1 MKIKFLGAAGGVT
14 GSNYLVTTKNAKFL
28 VDCGLFQ
35 GGKEEELKNQK
46 PFDFNPAEIDFVI
59 LTHAHIDHSGRLPK
73 LVKEGFRGPIY
84 TTLATRDL
92 CEIMLL
98 DSAKIQEND
107 VEWQNRK
114 RIRAGKDLLQPL
126 YTVTDAE
133 NAVRQFQ
140 TVHYYNKEQLAEG
153 VTLRF
158 ADAGHILGSAI
169 VELWLQEEG
178 KETKVIFSGDIGLP
192 NRAIIRDPDM
202 GFSADYLIMESTYGN
217 TVHQTYADSK
227 KELIKIIM
235 DTAAKGGTVVIPAFA
250 VGRAQEIIYQLN
262 EFYEYENKDGKYP
275 SIPVYMDSP
284 MAVEAT
290 KTFINNSANYDE
302 TTKELIRN
310 GDNPF
315 EFKNLHYVESV
326 EESRR
331 LNTTREARVIISSSG
346 MATAGRVRHHL
357 KHNLWDPD
365 SAVVLVGYQ
374 ANGTLGRMLRD
385 GVNSVK
391 LFGEEIAVRATI
403 YDLPG
408 FSAHADEP
416 MLLSWV
422 DSMERKPEKIF
433 LVHGEEDQQQ
443 PLKQVLEQKIKIPS
457 EIVTLGQEVELE
469 GKEIT
474 REKTEI
480 TTKDKED
487 LKEIWGKVEVL
498 GKELLERKD
507 SIFAEEGLEERY
519 GNIYEAL
526 IQIHRSLM
534 DIHMHIG
541 K

>member
-14 GSNYLVTTKNAKFL
+14 GSNYLVTTKNVKFL

-35 GGKEEELKNQK
+35 GGKEEELKNQE

-140 TVHYYNKEQLAEG
+140 TVHYYNKEQLSEG
-153 VTLRF
+153 IILRF

-169 VELWLQEEG
+169 VELWLREDG

-202 GFSADYLIMESTYGN
+202 GLSADYLIMESTYGN

-262 EFYEYENKDGKYP
+262 EFYEYENRDGRYP
-275 SIPVYMDSP
+275 NIPVYVDSP

-290 KTFINNSANYDE
+290 KTFINNSANYGE

-331 LNTTREARVIISSSG
+331 LNTIREARVIISSSG

-391 LFGEEIAVRATI
+391 LFGEEIAVRAKI

-422 DSMERKPEKIF
+422 DSMEQKPKKIF
-433 LVHGEEDQQQ
+433 LVHGEEDQ
-443 PLKQVLEQKIKIPS
+443 I
-457 EIVTLGQEVELE
+457 
-469 GKEIT
+469 
-474 REKTEI
+474 R
-480 TTKDKED
+480 
-487 LKEIWGKVEVL
+487 
-498 GKELLERKD
+498 
-507 SIFAEEGLEERY
+507 
-519 GNIYEAL
+519 
-526 IQIHRSLM
+526 
-534 DIHMHIG
+534 
-541 K
+541 